1 MSDPFIALAR
11 ARQYATGSSLD
22 VEPPNL
28 TPACETESD
37 FSALVIEYYLFFNEA
52 MAKDVKFL
60 ERSRPNASIE
70 ALRRLI
76 YNLRTAIAHDDNPTA
91 KEAAALWRKHH
102 HSPQE
107 AASALAERLSGCLEL
122 LSRTAIAVSRNQAER
137 AQWQELLS
145 VDVATVFSAVATDLG
160 LSFTEGNR
168 RRMVRLVEKRLQVQ
182 PRYGDRRIVVADY
195 CAQEILADRRPLPVP
210 YDKILDVLG
219 LIGTSRAPGAILAA
233 HSVAEISPRL
243 DGAAF
248 IARVEATWRVASGH
262 SPTR

>member
-1 MSDPFIALAR
+1 MCIRDRL
-11 ARQYATGSSLD
+11 YATGSALD
-22 VEPPNL
+22 VDPPNV
-28 TPACETESD
+28 TPACESDAD
-37 FSALVIEYYLFFNEA
+37 FSALVIDYYTFFNES

-60 ERSRPNASIE
+60 ERSRPSASIE

-91 KEAAALWRKHH
+91 KAAAALWGKQH

-107 AASALAERLSGCLEL
+107 AANALAEELRGCLEI
-122 LSRTAIAVSRNQAER
+122 LSRNAIAVSRNPEER

-160 LSFTEGNR
+160 LRFTEGNR

-182 PRYGDRRIVVADY
+182 PGRGDRRILVSEY

-210 YDKILDVLG
+210 YDRVLDTLG
-219 LIGTSRAPGAILAA
+219 LIGTSRASGAILAA
-233 HSVAEISPRL
+233 HSVAEISPGL
-243 DGAAF
+243 NGDAF
-248 IARVEATWRVASGH
+248 IARVEATWRVASTN
-262 SPTR
+262 SPAR